1 MFFFNFNKSFYKTF
15 GKSFYKISNS
25 LKGQNFMGTFGKSF
39 YKISNSLKGQN
50 FMGTFGKSFYKMS
63 NRNTKIEV
71 IKDFNPSKEQKLIAQ
86 QKFREKELLSA
97 STGRKQ
103 QLIKNPNIGESSIFP
118 IQEKPIKKED
128 HREENSMFI
137 IGKKKKEILKDFS
150 AQYINLSKFISNYNK
165 KTESFSDYKYCAP
178 ECESGHEDEFCF
190 NFLVIFLLILSFI
203 QIPISYYN
211 FLNNII
217 YLIDKDIC
225 EDFYILHIIMIIILS
240 ILVSIPIVFSIVI
253 EIKSNQNDQELT
265 EIQQRFN
272 VYFEYGIFTNDDL
285 YIDDLENYILGKKY
299 HNAEKEFNKNIAFT
313 LYAFLNFKENV
324 YKVVLYSFRGK
335 NKIYF
340 LISFIFALVFN
351 ILGFLK
357 NKTMKILSIVFNAFI
372 LIFLGILLFQY
383 YSLWN
388 IAFINNKTKEEME
401 SIFEKVNSNLK
412 KYK

>member
-1 MFFFNFNKSFYKTF
+1 MFFFNFNKSFYK
-15 GKSFYKISNS
+15 
-25 LKGQNFMGTFGKSF
+25 TFGKSF

>member
-150 AQYINLSKFISNYNK
+150 AQYINLFKFISNYNK